1 VILFS
6 DFYKMEEIGG
16 VMSPWRVAKP
26 RKPLH
31 QDGVKKEPRNT
42 SLSKTDPVL
51 KLSTCSSHSSA
62 ETCLTKHSPP
72 QGRRLESTRLLERS
86 PLGSPD
92 AANNISDLVSPVQG
106 STGTK
111 DLNQT
116 GSPSLAPKL
125 TTSRSSE
132 AKLSVNYSKYRSS
145 NKSSSQLKTI
155 RGSRD
160 STRGD
165 DSFQE
170 STQSEDDQPSGRV
183 QYVGNNP
190 QTSTISNRSSTSLI
204 KSSISCPPVAVS
216 SSPAKAGSFM
226 PIISLLFVG
235 AAAAVMATSMY
246 AETRPKHILY
256 AGPDPLSAA
265 HWNQTRADFT
275 SNLKKLR
282 MAMPKQT
289 RESWLTISSAI
300 KQTLQP
306 IPEYPAVLLLLVKQP
321 SENTGAC
328 LASRLVATAAE
339 ALERPETSFSSN
351 NDNIIQAEAFT
362 TANTNELKGLLTDRL
377 HKTLSS
383 IATVAL
389 LHLEKI
395 DPEVAL
401 TLHAF
406 TDNSN
411 APYKQAALILTLSD
425 PSSPSPTDPQAPT
438 SKFPTLEARAEDFL
452 NEVWGESMGQDKVY
466 ALISR
471 LAVNVVEVM
480 PEEEEELALLCPSIA
495 TKTK

>member
-1 VILFS
+1 
-6 DFYKMEEIGG
+6 MEEIPD
-16 VMSPWRVAKP
+16 VQSPWRVAKP

-31 QDGVKKEPRNT
+31 QDGVKMDP
-42 SLSKTDPVL
+42 SKTDPVL
-51 KLSTCSSHSSA
+51 KLPNCSSHSSA
-62 ETCLTKHSPP
+62 ETCQTKHSPP

-86 PLGSPD
+86 PIGSPD

-111 DLNQT
+111 DLSQT

-125 TTSRSSE
+125 TTSRSRE
-132 AKLSVNYSKYRSS
+132 AKLSVNYSKNRST
-145 NKSSSQLKTI
+145 NMSSSQLKTI
-155 RGSRD
+155 GGSRNR
-160 STRGD
+160 TKGD
-165 DSFQE
+165 DSSQE
-170 STQSEDDQPSGRV
+170 SAQSEDDQPSGRV

-190 QTSTISNRSSTSLI
+190 QTSSISNKSSTSLI
-204 KSSISCPPVAVS
+204 KSSISCPPVSAS
-216 SSPAKAGSFM
+216 SSPAKAGPFM
-226 PIISLLFVG
+226 PMLSVLFVG
-235 AAAAVMATSMY
+235 AAAVMATSMY

-265 HWNQTRADFT
+265 HWNQSRADFT

-289 RESWLTISSAI
+289 RESWLTISAAI

-306 IPEYPAVLLLLVKQP
+306 IPEYPAVLLLVVKQP

-328 LASRLVATAAE
+328 LASRLVATAAA
-339 ALERPETSFSSN
+339 ALERPGTSNSPNS
-351 NDNIIQAEAFT
+351 DNIIQAEAFT
-362 TANTNELKGLLTDRL
+362 TANTHELKGLLTDRL

-425 PSSPSPTDPQAPT
+425 PSSPSSSPADPPAPSSSST
-438 SKFPTLEARAEDFL
+438 ADPPAPSSKAKYPTLEARAEELL
-452 NEVWGESMGQDKVY
+452 NQIWGESLGQDKVY

-471 LAVNVVEVM
+471 LAVNVVEVV
-480 PEEEEELALLCPSIA
+480 PEEEDQLALLCPAIS